1 MNVFE
6 LSEKNCRL
14 VSRYEQGCEASGA
27 SLKGCLARSERPQA
41 YAEEFKCW
49 IGNCFGLGFGW
60 AYDVFGLLLTAHP
73 NFFKKNAIVLIS
85 GDNWVES
92 ANCRISFTTTVFSY
106 KKKVL
111 KNLLSKK
118 TVSDN

>member
-1 MNVFE
+1 M
-6 LSEKNCRL
+6 S
-14 VSRYEQGCEASGA
+14 
-27 SLKGCLARSERPQA
+27 PQA

-49 IGNCFGLGFGW
+49 IWDLLRIRFRLGLRRFWLIVDG
-60 AYDVFGLLLTAHP
+60 AP
-73 NFFKKNAIVLIS
+73 EFFQKNAIVLIS

-92 ANCRISFTTTVFSY
+92 ANCRINFTTTVFSY